1 MCGYVTLLSLA
12 KSLFVWK
19 NKGVFLFVW
28 FFWGGFFQEGG
39 AKAMEEMERV
49 EAMGSCLLL
58 TTPLGSYE
66 SSWVREEL
74 ESGYDGAPVTRD
86 LARAKELALPLW
98 DSVVRKLSR
107 GSFPSLP

>member
-1 MCGYVTLLSLA
+1 MCGYVTFPLSCQ
-12 KSLFVWK
+12 KSLCLEEQR
-19 NKGVFLFVW
+19 VFFC
-28 FFWGGFFQEGG
+28 FFGFFQEGG

-49 EAMGSCLLL
+49 EAMGSCLLP

-107 GSFPSLP
+107 